1 MNVSLFLNKFTAFL
15 PFTII
20 NMVFRNLNKNC
31 QSILD
36 VGCGFGHPMNK
47 INKRKKFFTLG
58 LDSYIQAI
66 KACMNKGIHDANILC
81 DVRFLPIRS
90 KSFDIILCLEVIE
103 HLSKGD
109 GLKLLEKFN
118 RIASREIIITTPVG
132 FVSLNR
138 VHSRHEDN
146 PCKFHISGW
155 FPSEFESMEYKVR
168 GIIGLKCISGAK
180 GGCLGSRFT
189 RNDFLSKVK
198 KYFIF
203 MLNYIIR
210 PLAYFI
216 PNSAFRMLC
225 VKRVNES

>member
-1 MNVSLFLNKFTAFL
+1 MNVSLIFNKFTAFF

-20 NMVFRNLNKNC
+20 NMVLRNLDKDC
-31 QSILD
+31 HSILD
-36 VGCGFGHPMNK
+36 VGCGFGRPMNT

-58 LDSYIQAI
+58 LDSYIPAL
-66 KACMNKGIHDANILC
+66 KACMNKGIHDANLLC
-81 DVRFLPIRS
+81 DIRFLPIRS

-103 HLSKGD
+103 HLSKCD
-109 GLKLLEKFN
+109 GLILLEKIN
-118 RIASREIIITTPVG
+118 RIATREIIITTPVG
-132 FVSLNR
+132 FASLNR
-138 VHSRHEDN
+138 VHKRQEEN
-146 PCKFHISGW
+146 PCAFHISGW
-155 FPSEFESMEYKVR
+155 FPSKFESMEYKVR

-180 GGCLGSRFT
+180 EGGLGSRFT
-189 RNDFLSKVK
+189 GNDILSKVK

-225 VKRVNES
+225 VKRIN